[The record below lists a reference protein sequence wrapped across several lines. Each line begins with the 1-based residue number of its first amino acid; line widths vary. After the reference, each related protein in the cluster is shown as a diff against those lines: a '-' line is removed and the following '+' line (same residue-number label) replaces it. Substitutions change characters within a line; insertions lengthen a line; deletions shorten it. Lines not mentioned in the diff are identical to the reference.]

1 MTLPEKNLTERSY
14 PWGYGLHWTT
24 PGGGPGPF
32 GFGRGGLLDSSFF
45 GDSCFVLLN

>member
-1 MTLPEKNLTERSY
+1 MTERDSEKNIRGRCASVGMTEWKSA
-14 PWGYGLHWTT
+14 
-24 PGGGPGPF
+24 GPF